1 MIMRCLLKGRTT
13 GKLIYFEPL
22 QVEELE
28 RAAHEDAEEEM
39 PREVELEVVE
49 VEDDPF
55 SGSEKTRIH
64 FDSFLMHL

>member
-1 MIMRCLLKGRTT
+1 MIMRCLIKGRTT

-22 QVEELE
+22 QVEDLE
-28 RAAHEDAEEEM
+28 RAAHEDAEEEL

-49 VEDDPF
+49 DDPQSAG
-55 SGSEKTRIH
+55 SGEARIH

>member
-1 MIMRCLLKGRTT
+1 MIMRCLIKGRTT

-22 QVEELE
+22 QVEDLE

-49 VEDDPF
+49 DDPQSAG
-55 SGSEKTRIH
+55 SGEARSAFILIL
-64 FDSFLMHL
+64 S

>member
-1 MIMRCLLKGRTT
+1 MIMRCLIKGRTT

-49 VEDDPF
+49 DDPLSAG
-55 SGSEKTRIH
+55 SGEARIH